1 MIIANQFRA
10 GITIVSEGEIYSVI
24 EFHSVKPGKGGAFI
38 RSKLRNLRTKKTIE
52 KTFRSEERFEEAFIE
67 NKKLQ
72 YLYNS
77 GDTYHFMDGD
87 TFEEIMIAK
96 EKLTEIVSYLKENM
110 DVSVVYYN
118 NEIIE
123 VELPIFIVL
132 KIEHTEPGIKG
143 DTAKGSFKPAILE
156 TGATIQVPLFI
167 NENDVIKID
176 TRSGSY
182 VERVNG

>member
-1 MIIANQFRA
+1 MITANQFR
-10 GITIVSEGEIYSVI
+10 GGLTILIDGEIYSVI
-24 EFHSVKPGKGGAFI
+24 EFQSVKPGKGGAFV

-67 NKKLQ
+67 DKKLQ

-77 GDTYHFMDGD
+77 GDTYHFMDSD
-87 TFEEIMIAK
+87 TFEEIMIEK
-96 EKLTEIVSYLKENM
+96 EKLNEIVSYLKDNM
-110 DVSVVYYN
+110 DVTVVYYN

-123 VELPIFIVL
+123 VKLPIFIEL

-143 DTAKGSFKPAILE
+143 DTAKGSFKPAVLE

-167 NENDVIKID
+167 NEGDVIKID
-176 TRSGSY
+176 TRTGTY
-182 VERVNG
+182 VERV